1 MTTSQVR
8 PSGVP
13 KDGVP
18 IDGAQTIGRGT
29 AFAASGQGAH
39 AVVIGAGFGGMAAAL
54 RLRARGYRVTLVDRC
69 PMLGGRA
76 QVFERDGFVFDG
88 GPTVITAPFLLE
100 ELFSLFSENMADHVD
115 LRPVEPWYRFRFDD
129 GKTFD
134 YGGTIEQ
141 TLAEIA
147 RFEPRDQAGY
157 LKLLETSKRIFDVGF
172 TGLADR
178 PFDRFSTML
187 KLLPQL
193 LRLRSD
199 RSVYGLVKR
208 HLKNPQLRQ
217 AFSIQPLLVGGNP
230 FDTTSIYSLIHF
242 LERQWG
248 VHFPMGGTGALVKAL
263 GSLMERQGIEVRLGE
278 TVEQITTDGGRAT
291 GVLLAGGRELPADI
305 VVSNADAPH
314 LYRSMVPGKKRRWT
328 KRKLDRLRYSM
339 GLFVLHF
346 GTRRQYSDIAHHTIS
361 MGPRYRGLLH
371 DIFEKKVLSD
381 DFSLYLHRPTATDP
395 GMAPPGC
402 DTFYVLS
409 PVPNL
414 KSGIDWSEQ
423 AESYGDRILEALE
436 RTMMP
441 GLRESL
447 AVRFHMTPQ
456 DFGDRYLSVNGAGFS
471 IQPLLQQSAWFRF
484 HNRSEEL
491 ENLFLVGAGT
501 HPGAGVPGVLS
512 SAKVLDR
519 VVPSPDVFQ
528 AGNAG
533 RVVR

>member
-1 MTTSQVR
+1 MTTTFTSPPR
-8 PSGVP
+8 PAPPPSENTAF
-13 KDGVP
+13 KDGA
-18 IDGAQTIGRGT
+18 DR
-29 AFAASGQGAH
+29 
-39 AVVIGAGFGGMAAAL
+39 AVVIGAGFGGIAAAL
-54 RLRARGYRVTLVDRC
+54 RLRARGYQVTVVDRC

-100 ELFSLFSENMADHVD
+100 ELFALFGERMADHVD
-115 LRPVEPWYRFRFDD
+115 LRAVEPWYRFRFND
-129 GKTFD
+129 GRTFD
-134 YGGTIEQ
+134 YGGTVEQ
-141 TLAEIA
+141 TLQEIA
-147 RFEPRDQAGY
+147 RFEPRDVDGY
-157 LKLLETSKRIFDVGF
+157 RRLLAASRTIFDVGF

-178 PFDRFSTML
+178 PFDRFTTML

-193 LRLRSD
+193 MKLRSD

-248 VHFPMGGTGALVKAL
+248 VHFPMGGTGALVSAL
-263 GSLMERQGIEVRLGE
+263 GGLMERQGIDVRLGE
-278 TVEQITTDGGRAT
+278 SVESITTDGRRAT
-291 GVLLAGGRELPADI
+291 GVTLEGGRSLPASV

-328 KRKLDRLRYSM
+328 PRKLDRMRYSM

-346 GTRRQYSDIAHHTIS
+346 GTRRQYPDVAHHTIS
-361 MGPRYRGLLH
+361 MGPRYRELLR
-371 DIFEKKVLSD
+371 DIFDRKVLAE

-395 GMAPPGC
+395 SMAPEGC

-414 KSGIDWSEQ
+414 QSGIDWSEA
-423 AESYGDRILEALE
+423 AEAYGDRILAELE
-436 RTMMP
+436 RTLLP
-441 GLRESL
+441 GLRDSL
-447 AVRFHMTPQ
+447 EVRFHMTPQ
-456 DFGDRYLSVNGAGFS
+456 DFGDRYLSVHGAGFS
-471 IQPLLQQSAWFRF
+471 IQPLLRQSAWFRF

-491 ENLFLVGAGT
+491 DNLYLVGAGT

-519 VVPSPDVFQ
+519 IVPAPAAQ
-528 AGNAG
+528 RRATN
-533 RVVR
+533 

>member
-1 MTTSQVR
+1 V
-8 PSGVP
+8 G
-13 KDGVP
+13 D
-18 IDGAQTIGRGT
+18 
-29 AFAASGQGAH
+29 
-39 AVVIGAGFGGMAAAL
+39 
-54 RLRARGYRVTLVDRC
+54 
-69 PMLGGRA
+69 RA
-76 QVFERDGFVFDG
+76 QQELAADPVGAVDDDQPAAGGERLG
-88 GPTVITAPFLLE
+88 
-100 ELFSLFSENMADHVD
+100 DHVD

-129 GKTFD
+129 GRTFD
-134 YGGTIEQ
+134 YGGTVEQ

-147 RFEPRDQAGY
+147 RFEPRDQTGY
-157 LKLLETSKRIFDVGF
+157 LNLLAASKRIFDVGF

-178 PFDRFSTML
+178 PFHKLSTML
-187 KLLPQL
+187 RLLPQL
-193 LRLRSD
+193 LRLRGD
-199 RSVYGLVKR
+199 RSVYGLVER

-263 GSLMERQGIEVRLGE
+263 GDLMARQGIEVRLGE
-278 TVEQITTDGGRAT
+278 TVERISTKGQRAT
-291 GVLLAGGRELPADI
+291 GVVLANGTVLPADV

-314 LYRSMVPGKKRRWT
+314 LYRNMVPGEKRRWSP
-328 KRKLDRLRYSM
+328 RRLDRLRYSM

-346 GTRRQYSDIAHHTIS
+346 GTTRRYPDVAHHTIS
-361 MGPRYRGLLH
+361 MGPRYRGLLQ
-371 DIFEKKVLSD
+371 DIFDRKILAD

-414 KSGIDWSEQ
+414 QSGIDWSKQ
-423 AESYGDRILEALE
+423 AENYGDRVLEALE
-436 RTMMP
+436 RTLLP
-441 GLRESL
+441 GLRDHI

-456 DFGDRYLSVNGAGFS
+456 DFGDRYLSVHGSGFS
-471 IQPLLQQSAWFRF
+471 IQPLLTQSAWFRF

-519 VVPSPDVFQ
+519 IVPAPAARRASPAD
-528 AGNAG
+528 ATGG
-533 RVVR
+533 R

>member
-1 MTTSQVR
+1 MTLTMSVDADR
-8 PSGVP
+8 RAPP
-13 KDGVP
+13 
-18 IDGAQTIGRGT
+18 AARRGR
-29 AFAASGQGAH
+29 H

-54 RLRARGYRVTLVDRC
+54 RLRACGYEVTLVDRC

-76 QVFERDGFVFDG
+76 QVFTRDGFVFDG

-100 ELFSLFSENMADHVD
+100 ELFSLFGERMADHVD

-129 GKTFD
+129 GRTFD
-134 YGGTIEQ
+134 YGGTVDQ

-147 RFEPRDQAGY
+147 RFEPRDRDGY
-157 LKLLETSKRIFDVGF
+157 LRLLEASRRIFEVGF

-178 PFDRFSTML
+178 PFDRFTTML

-199 RSVYGLVKR
+199 RSVYGLVSHYLR
-208 HLKNPQLRQ
+208 HPQLRQ

-248 VHFPMGGTGALVKAL
+248 VHFPMGGTGALVRAL
-263 GSLMERQGIEVRLGE
+263 GGLLQRQGVAVRLGE
-278 TVEQITTDGGRAT
+278 TVTAIETEGRRAT
-291 GVLLAGGRELPADI
+291 GVVLADGDRLPADI

-314 LYRSMVPGKKRRWT
+314 LYRSMVPGAKRRWSP
-328 KRKLDRLRYSM
+328 RRLDRLRYSM

-346 GTRRQYSDIAHHTIS
+346 GTTKRYPDVAHHTIS

-371 DIFEKKVLSD
+371 DIFHRKVLAD

-395 GMAPPGC
+395 SMAPAGC

-414 KSGIDWSEQ
+414 QSDIDWQ
-423 AESYGDRILEALE
+423 RTAVPYGDRILEALE
-436 RTMMP
+436 RTMLP
-441 GLRESL
+441 GLRDSI
-447 AVRFHMTPQ
+447 AVRFHMTPA
-456 DFGDRYLSVNGAGFS
+456 DFGGRYLSEHGTGFS
-471 IQPLLQQSAWFRF
+471 IQPTLRQSAWFRF

-491 ENLFLVGAGT
+491 DNLYLVGAST

-519 VVPSPDVFQ
+519 IVPPAHAVVD
-528 AGNAG
+528 
-533 RVVR
+533 R